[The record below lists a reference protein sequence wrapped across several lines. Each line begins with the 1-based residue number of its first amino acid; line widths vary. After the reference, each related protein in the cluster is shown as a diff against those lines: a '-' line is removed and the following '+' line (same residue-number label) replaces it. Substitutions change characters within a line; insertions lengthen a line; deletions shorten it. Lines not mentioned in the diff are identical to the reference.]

1 MVKNINYGYKT
12 EVNLSYSDAI
22 NKVKELLKM
31 DGFGIITEIDVK
43 NTLKNKL
50 NVDYDNYII
59 LGACNPPFAFKAL
72 KIERDIG
79 LILPCNVL
87 VYEDQG
93 KTFVVTIRPTF
104 SIGLINKEKLKYL
117 AEDVENKLKNVI
129 DTLKEEKNGI

>member
-22 NKVKELLKM
+22 NKVKELLKK

-59 LGACNPPFAFKAL
+59 LGACNPSFAFKAL

-87 VYEDQG
+87 VYEEQG
-93 KTFVVTIRPTF
+93 KTFVVTIKPTF

>member
-31 DGFGIITEIDVK
+31 NGFGIITEIDVK

-87 VYEDQG
+87 VYEEQG
-93 KTFVVTIRPTF
+93 KTFVVTIKPTF

-129 DTLKEEKNGI
+129 NTLKEGKNGI

>member
-1 MVKNINYGYKT
+1 MGKNINYGYKT

-22 NKVKELLKM
+22 NKVKELLKK

-87 VYEDQG
+87 VYEEQG
-93 KTFVVTIRPTF
+93 KTFVVTIKPTF

>member
-129 DTLKEEKNGI
+129 NTLKEGKNGI

>member
-22 NKVKELLKM
+22 NKVKELLKK

-87 VYEDQG
+87 VYEEQG
-93 KTFVVTIRPTF
+93 KTFVVTIKPTF